1 MKDWLKISIEL
12 DPADY
17 ERVMEQIS
25 LWPNITGIMET
36 EPTPWI
42 IKLEIYSEDTNKT
55 QILPLVENIKKI
67 TGSVLIEN
75 IKYDPNNENEWKKH
89 FKPQKIGERFVIR
102 PSWEIYETKDNEL
115 VITIDPGSAFGTGL
129 HETTRSVLVLLEE
142 LHKKDF
148 NKVSNSELLDAGT
161 GSGVL
166 SIGAVMLGSKKVIAI
181 DNDPEAIQV
190 ANDNFKINKVNNI
203 AKAILK
209 GIENE
214 KGKYNIIVANI
225 ISEVLMT
232 NAEHI
237 VSLLNHKGELILSG
251 ILNKEEDKVL
261 NKFISIKGIK
271 LNKVL
276 QMGEWSSI
284 WLSFD

>member
-36 EPTPWI
+36 EPSPWI

-55 QILPLVENIKKI
+55 HILPLVENIKKI

-102 PSWEIYETKDNEL
+102 PSWEVYEAKNNEI

-142 LHKKDF
+142 LHKKDL
-148 NKVSNSELLDAGT
+148 NKISNAKLLDAGT

-166 SIGAVMLGSKKVIAI
+166 SIGAVLLGSKKVVAI
-181 DNDPEAIQV
+181 DNDPEAIKV
-190 ANDNFKINKVNNI
+190 ANDNFEINKVNKI
-203 AKAILK
+203 ARATLK
-209 GIENE
+209 GIEDE
-214 KGKYNIIVANI
+214 KNKYDIIVANI
-225 ISEVLMT
+225 ISEVLIL
-232 NAEHI
+232 NAQHI
-237 VSLLNHKGELILSG
+237 VSLLKHKGDLILSG
-251 ILNKEEDKVL
+251 ILNKEENKVL
-261 NKFISIKGIK
+261 NEFISIKGIK

-284 WLSFD
+284 WLSLN

>member
-1 MKDWLKISIEL
+1 MKYWLKISIEL

-36 EPTPWI
+36 EPSPWI

-55 QILPLVENIKKI
+55 HILPLVENIKKI
-67 TGSVLIEN
+67 TASVLIEN

-102 PSWEIYETKDNEL
+102 PSWEVYEAKNNEL

-142 LHKKDF
+142 LHKKNL
-148 NKVSNSELLDAGT
+148 NKISNAELLDAGT

-166 SIGAVMLGSKKVIAI
+166 SIGAVLLGSKKVVAI
-181 DNDPEAIQV
+181 DNDPEAIKV
-190 ANDNFKINKVNNI
+190 ANDNFEINKVNNI
-203 AKAILK
+203 AKATLK
-209 GIENE
+209 GIEDE
-214 KGKYNIIVANI
+214 KNKYDIIVANI
-225 ISEVLMT
+225 ISEVLIL
-232 NAEHI
+232 NAQHI
-237 VSLLNHKGELILSG
+237 VSLLKHKGDLILSG
-251 ILNKEEDKVL
+251 ILNKEENKVL
-261 NKFISIKGIK
+261 NEFISIKGIK

-284 WLSFD
+284 WLSLN